1 MQMGRIINILDE
13 RVKMLI
19 ELDRL
24 KEWVEMNRIK
34 LSREKYQVLYL
45 GKKIAKLYRMEEN
58 LIGSSTN
65 GNELGVPVEHIL
77 NMNL

>member
-1 MQMGRIINILDE
+1 
-13 RVKMLI
+13 MLI

-34 LSREKYQVLYL
+34 ISRVLYL
-45 GKKIAKLYRMEEN
+45 GKKNAKHYRVEEN
-58 LIGSSTN
+58 LIGSSTY
-65 GNELGVPVEHIL
+65 GSDLDVPVEHIL